1 MISMSS
7 KNSQCE
13 TFVPMLDAFVDNELE
28 QSEKEQVQTHV
39 QSCEYCKHQ
48 VKEIESLKTSLA
60 SMPRRK
66 MSLDLADNFD
76 QILKKESE
84 DTAQKASNVVPLAAK
99 RRWIVAAA
107 SAAAVAV
114 IAIAGSIVSKGGDH
128 QVANSNANGFPSVAQ
143 HSGSAGKVVQNG
155 MNNGVKNDFVKNRS
169 ESVDVANDQV
179 RDSQVVKPTN
189 INSHSELKIAA
200 AQPKK
205 DTAEVDGRGEEV
217 AQTAGAHLR
226 EDVSQSQSSNTT
238 VVAHD
243 PSSKTSI
250 GSMKNDRSYGS
261 ELLALYEEDDGIG
274 SDIGMTTDEDGL
286 YAIKL

>member
-1 MISMSS
+1 MSS

-48 VKEIESLKTSLA
+48 VKAIESLKASLA

-76 QILKKESE
+76 QILKKGPE
-84 DTAQKASNVVPLAAK
+84 DTAQKPSNVVPFAAK
-99 RRWIVAAA
+99 RRWLVAAA

-128 QVANSNANGFPSVAQ
+128 QVANSNASNRFPSLAQ
-143 HSGSAGKVVQNG
+143 HSGSAGQVVKNG
-155 MNNGVKNDFVKNRS
+155 MNTGDKIGFVKNQS
-169 ESVDVANDQV
+169 ESADLANGNV
-179 RDSQVVKPTN
+179 RDSQVAKSTD
-189 INSHSELKIAA
+189 INSQSELKIAT

-205 DTAEVDGRGEEV
+205 GTVKEDGPDEAV
-217 AQTAGAHLR
+217 AKTAGAHLH
-226 EDVSQSQSSNTT
+226 ENVSQNQSSNTT

-243 PSSKTSI
+243 LSSKTST
-250 GSMKNDRSYGS
+250 GSMQNNRSSGS